1 MDEMSTNK
9 ALLQVIESGSFSA
22 ASDVLNLSVA
32 TVARQVT
39 SLEDRLGVKLLN
51 RSTRALSLTEA
62 GVLYSQRIGELMH
75 EFDTIKREVSTFQK
89 DVKGRLRVH
98 LRHSAGT
105 QMIVPALPKFLQ
117 AHPDLKLEVT
127 LTDERADLVT
137 HGIDVAVW
145 LGKLEDSSLIVRKLN
160 AGRRIICC
168 SPSYIEAHG
177 SPASPVELSNHNCII
192 YRAKSYDSAW
202 RLKSADGS
210 VSINVSGNLE
220 SESSAVLLISA
231 LNGVGLAM
239 LQETMVRQA
248 IAKGELIDVFPGY
261 EVSSTD
267 AAVALYAVYSGR
279 KKTSPKIRAFV
290 DFLVRLFHDQ

>member
-137 HGIDVAVW
+137 HGIDVSVW

-168 SPSYIEAHG
+168 SPSYLEAHG
-177 SPASPVELSNHNCII
+177 APASPEELSNHNCII

>member
-1 MDEMSTNK
+1 MSTNK